1 MRLLTDRDG
10 KSCLLQEGGG
20 IKLHLCYSSIVGS
33 GRMLALSD
41 EPNSLLFNAPSLIH
55 HRGLFTLYKHIH
67 RHPVKLPQQKFQKC
81 DSIQERQVVVY

>member
-20 IKLHLCYSSIVGS
+20 IKLHLCYSSIVG
-33 GRMLALSD
+33 SD